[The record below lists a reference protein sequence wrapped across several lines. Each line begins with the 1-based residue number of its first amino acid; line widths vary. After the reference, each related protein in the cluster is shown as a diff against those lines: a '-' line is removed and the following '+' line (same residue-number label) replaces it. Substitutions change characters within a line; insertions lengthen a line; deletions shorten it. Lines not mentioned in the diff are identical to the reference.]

1 MALVSLEKK
10 IHTASDAGHALILST
25 TARAG
30 RVLGA
35 NRTGQRDPPGR
46 WHRKMARDLPTNS
59 NHT

>member
-1 MALVSLEKK
+1 M
-10 IHTASDAGHALILST
+10 HTASDAGHALILST

-30 RVLGA
+30 RVLAA